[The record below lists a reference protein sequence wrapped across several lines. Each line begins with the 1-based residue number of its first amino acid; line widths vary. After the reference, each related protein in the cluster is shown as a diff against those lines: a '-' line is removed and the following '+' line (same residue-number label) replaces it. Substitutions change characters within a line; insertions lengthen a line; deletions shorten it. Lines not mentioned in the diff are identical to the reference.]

1 MRTMLIAAAVTCS
14 ICACGTANVR
24 RAIILLAPFEGRYRE
39 IGYEALYAAQLA
51 LADAESALDLL
62 PMDDGGTPDLAVL
75 RARAIAQ
82 LDHAA
87 AVILLGHH
95 AASADVQAAL
105 APLPTWIVGWWGHEA
120 AFPHVSAFFPQ
131 RIAALTGT
139 SHAKRLPEL
148 ARTPNLD
155 AVGDVGGLLGFARL
169 RSAAGLPLDT
179 VLILSSGRL
188 LDPQFAQRYLNSA
201 PFAPP
206 PRLIAAQ
213 VYDAVRLIAR
223 AASDGARL
231 HELADQQSALPLY
244 AYRLD
249 ERGELR
255 LDHVIEQR

>member
-1 MRTMLIAAAVTCS
+1 MLIAAAVMCS
-14 ICACGTANVR
+14 ICACGAGKAR

-39 IGYEALYAAQLA
+39 IGYEALYAARLA
-51 LADAESALDLL
+51 LVDAESALDLL
-62 PMDDGGTPDLAVL
+62 PIDDGGTADLAVL

-95 AASADVQAAL
+95 ASSADVQAAL

-120 AFPHVSAFFPQ
+120 VFSHVSEFFPQ
-131 RIAALTGT
+131 RIVALTET
-139 SHAKRLPEL
+139 SDAETLL
-148 ARTPNLD
+148 ASARTPNLGAIGD
-155 AVGDVGGLLGFARL
+155 AGGLSGFARL
-169 RSAAGLPLDT
+169 RSAAGLPVEE
-179 VLILSSGRL
+179 VLILSSGGL
-188 LDPQFAQRYLNSA
+188 PNPQFAQRYLNSA

-213 VYDAVRLIAR
+213 VYDAVMLISR
-223 AASDGARL
+223 AALDGTL
-231 HELADQQSALPLY
+231 LSGSAGQEIHLLLY

-255 LDHVIEQR
+255 LDHIVEQR